1 MFLPGDRTR
10 AAGVGGP
17 PPHRDEASAEE
28 PANRVIEPRTM
39 PEPAGLASGGVADP
53 ESRAGDP
60 SIAAAESCFAEQ
72 LGQRLRWVR
81 QQRKL
86 SLRTVARMSSNEFR
100 ISVLGAYER
109 GHRMI
114 SVTRLQRLAEL
125 YGVSVDHLLPQSP
138 ETRTDPETPPARGEH
153 ERRSDDRAGESRV
166 TLDLRRLAG
175 LDPTARDLLARYLG
189 LIQMER
195 QDESG
200 FLISIRPEDMRAI
213 ACLLEATSGKAK
225 ARLKDLAAD

>member
-1 MFLPGDRTR
+1 ML
-10 AAGVGGP
+10 
-17 PPHRDEASAEE
+17 
-28 PANRVIEPRTM
+28 
-39 PEPAGLASGGVADP
+39 EPAGLSGAGSPDP
-53 ESRAGDP
+53 QSRAGDP
-60 SIAAAESCFAEQ
+60 AVAAAERSYAEQ

-86 SLRTVARMSSNEFR
+86 SLRTVARMSCEEFR

-125 YGVSVDHLLPQSP
+125 YGVSVDHLLPQSSATATDAGSAP
-138 ETRTDPETPPARGEH
+138 EAASEL
-153 ERRSDDRAGESRV
+153 ERRSDDHSSDSRV

-175 LDPTARDLLARYLG
+175 LEPTARDLLARYLG
-189 LIQMER
+189 LIQLDR
-195 QDESG
+195 QDEAG

>member
-1 MFLPGDRTR
+1 ML
-10 AAGVGGP
+10 
-17 PPHRDEASAEE
+17 
-28 PANRVIEPRTM
+28 
-39 PEPAGLASGGVADP
+39 EPAGLSGAGTPDPQSRTAD
-53 ESRAGDP
+53 SAV
-60 SIAAAESCFAEQ
+60 AAAERSYAEQ

-86 SLRTVARMSSNEFR
+86 SLRTVARMSSDEFR

-125 YGVSVDHLLPQSP
+125 YGVSVDHLLPESSAADA
-138 ETRTDPETPPARGEH
+138 EARDAPPDGAEV
-153 ERRSDDRAGESRV
+153 ERRAEDPRV

-189 LIQMER
+189 LIQLER

-225 ARLKDLAAD
+225 ARLNELAAD

>member
-1 MFLPGDRTR
+1 MLEPSGLSG
-10 AAGVGGP
+10 AGAP
-17 PPHRDEASAEE
+17 
-28 PANRVIEPRTM
+28 
-39 PEPAGLASGGVADP
+39 DP
-53 ESRAGDP
+53 QSRAGDP
-60 SIAAAESCFAEQ
+60 AVAAAERSYAEQ

-86 SLRTVARMSSNEFR
+86 SLRTVARMSCDEFR

-125 YGVSVDHLLPQSP
+125 YGVSVDHLLPESSP
-138 ETRTDPETPPARGEH
+138 ATDATAAPDNGTEL
-153 ERRSDDRAGESRV
+153 ERRSDDRSADSRV

-189 LIQMER
+189 LIQLER
-195 QDESG
+195 QDEAG

>member
-1 MFLPGDRTR
+1 ML
-10 AAGVGGP
+10 
-17 PPHRDEASAEE
+17 
-28 PANRVIEPRTM
+28 
-39 PEPAGLASGGVADP
+39 EPAGLSGAGDP
-53 ESRAGDP
+53 DPQSRAGDP
-60 SIAAAESCFAEQ
+60 AIAAAERSYAEQ

-86 SLRTVARMSSNEFR
+86 SLRTVARMSGDEFR

-125 YGVSVDHLLPQSP
+125 YGVSVDHLLPESSANAAEP
-138 ETRTDPETPPARGEH
+138 GAVSDNTSEL
-153 ERRSDDRAGESRV
+153 ERRSDDRSSDSRV

-175 LDPTARDLLARYLG
+175 LEPTARDLLARYLG
-189 LIQMER
+189 LIQLER
-195 QDESG
+195 QDEAG
-200 FLISIRPEDMRAI
+200 YLISIRPEDMRAI

-225 ARLKDLAAD
+225 ARLNDLASD

>member
-1 MFLPGDRTR
+1 ML
-10 AAGVGGP
+10 
-17 PPHRDEASAEE
+17 
-28 PANRVIEPRTM
+28 
-39 PEPAGLASGGVADP
+39 EPAGLSGAEAP
-53 ESRAGDP
+53 ERQSRAGDP
-60 SIAAAESCFAEQ
+60 AIAAAERSFAER

-86 SLRTVARMSSNEFR
+86 SLRTVARMSGDEFR

-125 YGVSVDHLLPQSP
+125 YGVSVDHLLPEPSEPPGEAAAP
-138 ETRTDPETPPARGEH
+138 EEPEV
-153 ERRSDDRAGESRV
+153 ERRSRDRSESRV

-175 LDPTARDLLARYLG
+175 LEPTARDLLGRYLG
-189 LIQMER
+189 LIQLER
-195 QDESG
+195 QDEAG

-213 ACLLEATSGKAK
+213 ACLLEATSAK
-225 ARLKDLAAD
+225 ARAKLTELAAD

>member
-1 MFLPGDRTR
+1 ML
-10 AAGVGGP
+10 
-17 PPHRDEASAEE
+17 
-28 PANRVIEPRTM
+28 EPRTV
-39 PEPAGLASGGVADP
+39 PEPQGLLDGEPAAGPGSGAD
-53 ESRAGDP
+53 DP
-60 SIAAAESCFAEQ
+60 SVAAVERSYAEQ

-86 SLRTVARMSSNEFR
+86 SLRTVARMSGDEFR

-125 YGVSVDHLLPQSP
+125 YGVSVDHLLPESSP
-138 ETRTDPETPPARGEH
+138 QPEQETREPEPPVDL
-153 ERRSDDRAGESRV
+153 ERRSEDRPGDSRV

-189 LIQMER
+189 LIQLDR
-195 QDESG
+195 QDEAG
-200 FLISIRPEDMRAI
+200 YLISIRPEDMRAI
-213 ACLLEATSGKAK
+213 ACLLEATSAKAK
-225 ARLKDLAAD
+225 SRLKELAADA

>member
-1 MFLPGDRTR
+1 
-10 AAGVGGP
+10 
-17 PPHRDEASAEE
+17 
-28 PANRVIEPRTM
+28 M
-39 PEPAGLASGGVADP
+39 PEPEGLGIGGGVADP
-53 ESRAGDP
+53 ETRVGDP
-60 SIAAAESCFAEQ
+60 SIAEAERSFAEQ

-86 SLRTVARMSSNEFR
+86 SLRTVARMSGEEFR

-125 YGVSVDHLLPQSP
+125 YGVSVDHLLPEAQAPAP
-138 ETRTDPETPPARGEH
+138 ESEENSRIPEPDV
-153 ERRSDDRAGESRV
+153 ERRSDDRSADSRV

-189 LIQMER
+189 LIQLER
-195 QDESG
+195 QDEAG
-200 FLISIRPEDMRAI
+200 YLIAIRPEDMRAI
-213 ACLLEATSGKAK
+213 ACLLEATSNRAK
-225 ARLKDLAAD
+225 ARLKELAADPSD

>member
-1 MFLPGDRTR
+1 ML
-10 AAGVGGP
+10 
-17 PPHRDEASAEE
+17 
-28 PANRVIEPRTM
+28 
-39 PEPAGLASGGVADP
+39 EPAGLSGAGTPDP
-53 ESRAGDP
+53 QSRAGDP
-60 SIAAAESCFAEQ
+60 AIAEAERSYAEQ

-86 SLRTVARMSSNEFR
+86 SLRTVARMSCDEFR

-125 YGVSVDHLLPQSP
+125 YGVSVDHLLPESSAPAAEGGTHQDNAP
-138 ETRTDPETPPARGEH
+138 EL
-153 ERRSDDRAGESRV
+153 ERRSDDRAADSRV

-189 LIQMER
+189 LIQLER
-195 QDESG
+195 QDEDG

-225 ARLKDLAAD
+225 ARLNELAAD

>member
-1 MFLPGDRTR
+1 ML
-10 AAGVGGP
+10 
-17 PPHRDEASAEE
+17 
-28 PANRVIEPRTM
+28 
-39 PEPAGLASGGVADP
+39 EPAGLSGAGTPDP
-53 ESRAGDP
+53 QSRAGDP
-60 SIAAAESCFAEQ
+60 AIAEAGRSYAEQ

-86 SLRTVARMSSNEFR
+86 SLRTVARMSCDEFR

-125 YGVSVDHLLPQSP
+125 YGVSVDHLLPESSAQPAEGGTPQDAP
-138 ETRTDPETPPARGEH
+138 EL
-153 ERRSDDRAGESRV
+153 ERRSDDRAADSRV

-189 LIQMER
+189 LIQLER
-195 QDESG
+195 QDEAG

-225 ARLKDLAAD
+225 ARLNELAAD

>member
-1 MFLPGDRTR
+1 ML
-10 AAGVGGP
+10 
-17 PPHRDEASAEE
+17 
-28 PANRVIEPRTM
+28 EPRTM
-39 PEPAGLASGGVADP
+39 PEPEGLLDGEAAGA

-60 SIAAAESCFAEQ
+60 SIAAAERRFAEQ

-86 SLRTVARMSSNEFR
+86 SLRTVARMSGDEFR

-125 YGVSVDHLLPQSP
+125 YGVSVDHLLPEPSEPQAGTTP
-138 ETRTDPETPPARGEH
+138 EPEIEV
-153 ERRSDDRAGESRV
+153 ERRSEDRAATRV

-189 LIQMER
+189 LIQLDR

-200 FLISIRPEDMRAI
+200 YLISIRPEDMRAI
-213 ACLLEATSGKAK
+213 ACLLEATSAK
-225 ARLKDLAAD
+225 ARARLKELAAEDV

>member
-1 MFLPGDRTR
+1 ML
-10 AAGVGGP
+10 
-17 PPHRDEASAEE
+17 
-28 PANRVIEPRTM
+28 
-39 PEPAGLASGGVADP
+39 EPAGLSGAGGPDP
-53 ESRAGDP
+53 QSRSGDP
-60 SIAAAESCFAEQ
+60 AVAAAERNYAEQ

-81 QQRKL
+81 QQRKF
-86 SLRTVARMSSNEFR
+86 SLRTVARMSCDEFR

-125 YGVSVDHLLPQSP
+125 YGVSVDHLLPESSVDGSEVGSAP
-138 ETRTDPETPPARGEH
+138 DSSAELD
-153 ERRSDDRAGESRV
+153 RRADDRASDSRV

-189 LIQMER
+189 LIQLER
-195 QDESG
+195 QDEAG

-225 ARLKDLAAD
+225 VRLNDLAAD

>member
-1 MFLPGDRTR
+1 ML
-10 AAGVGGP
+10 
-17 PPHRDEASAEE
+17 
-28 PANRVIEPRTM
+28 
-39 PEPAGLASGGVADP
+39 EPAGPSGAGGPDP
-53 ESRAGDP
+53 QSRAGDP
-60 SIAAAESCFAEQ
+60 DIAAAERSYAEQ

-86 SLRTVARMSSNEFR
+86 SLRTVARMSGEEFR

-125 YGVSVDHLLPQSP
+125 YGVSVDHLLPDSSAQAADRDAPDSAP
-138 ETRTDPETPPARGEH
+138 EI
-153 ERRSDDRAGESRV
+153 ERRADDGSENSRV

-189 LIQMER
+189 LIQLER
-195 QDESG
+195 QDEAG
-200 FLISIRPEDMRAI
+200 FLISIRPEDLRAI

>member
-1 MFLPGDRTR
+1 ML
-10 AAGVGGP
+10 
-17 PPHRDEASAEE
+17 E
-28 PANRVIEPRTM
+28 PS
-39 PEPAGLASGGVADP
+39 GLSGGVDTPDP
-53 ESRAGDP
+53 QSRTGDP
-60 SIAAAESCFAEQ
+60 DVAAAERSYAEQ

-86 SLRTVARMSSNEFR
+86 SLRTVARMSCDEFR

-125 YGVSVDHLLPQSP
+125 YGVSVDHLLPESSAP
-138 ETRTDPETPPARGEH
+138 DADAESANSAETGVEL
-153 ERRSDDRAGESRV
+153 ERRSDDRSGDSRV

-189 LIQMER
+189 LIQLER
-195 QDESG
+195 QDEAG

-225 ARLKDLAAD
+225 ARLNELAAD

>member
-1 MFLPGDRTR
+1 M
-10 AAGVGGP
+10 
-17 PPHRDEASAEE
+17 
-28 PANRVIEPRTM
+28 IKPRTM
-39 PEPAGLASGGVADP
+39 PEPEGLVDGGGTIGAK
-53 ESRAGDP
+53 SRAGDP
-60 SIAAAESCFAEQ
+60 AIAAAERSFAEQ

-86 SLRTVARMSSNEFR
+86 SLRTVARMSGDEFR

-125 YGVSVDHLLPQSP
+125 YGVSVDHLLPESSGAPREEQAP
-138 ETRTDPETPPARGEH
+138 ESEPAVDLD
-153 ERRSDDRAGESRV
+153 RRSDDRTGDSRV

-189 LIQMER
+189 LIQLDRE
-195 QDESG
+195 DESG
-200 FLISIRPEDMRAI
+200 YLISIRPEDMRAI
-213 ACLLEATSGKAK
+213 ACLLEATSAKAK
-225 ARLKDLAAD
+225 TKLKELAADEA

>member
-1 MFLPGDRTR
+1 
-10 AAGVGGP
+10 
-17 PPHRDEASAEE
+17 
-28 PANRVIEPRTM
+28 M
-39 PEPAGLASGGVADP
+39 PEPAGLTSPGGAERLD
-53 ESRAGDP
+53 SKAGDP
-60 SIAAAESCFAEQ
+60 EIAAAERSFAEQ

-86 SLRTVARMSSNEFR
+86 SLRKVARMSGDEFR

-125 YGVSVDHLLPQSP
+125 YGVSVDHLLPESP
-138 ETRTDPETPPARGEH
+138 ESRPEARPEPPERAEDLD
-153 ERRSDDRAGESRV
+153 RRSEDRAGDSRV

-189 LIQMER
+189 LIQLER
-195 QDESG
+195 QGESD
-200 FLISIRPEDMRAI
+200 FLITIRPEDMRAI
-213 ACLLEATSGKAK
+213 ACLLEATSSKAK